1 MRILHCAESAM
12 GGVGSY
18 ISNTVPDQ
26 TSRLGAGQVRVLAP
40 LEHRAQLAAVG
51 DDQVR
56 TFHRPKRSVASLVA
70 LAEALMAECAAFKPD
85 VIHAH
90 STFAGLIVRTTFAA
104 VPRRPHIVYCPHGWA
119 FDMSGPGWR
128 NDGFAVL
135 ERRMARRCDRI
146 VAISR
151 FEAAQAHA
159 VGIAPRRVKLVMSGV
174 PEAPPGPA
182 AAWPDA
188 RRKVLFVG
196 RLDEQKGVDVLFSA
210 IKDLGDSVAVRV
222 AGVAVADEPGG
233 ASPPANV
240 EMLGWLDAAGVAAQ
254 VRAADLVV
262 IPSRWEGFGLVALE
276 AMRAGKAVVASR
288 VGGLQELVTDGVTG
302 RLVASGDAA
311 SLGAAL
317 MADDAATLAAMGAR
331 GRELYLERFTSARMS
346 SELLDVYEGVM
357 RTPARVRLFPAG
369 GARRRAWRTAA

>member
-70 LAEALMAECAAFKPD
+70 LAEALMAECATFKPD

-90 STFAGLIVRTTFAA
+90 STFAGLVVRTTFAA

-128 NDGFAVL
+128 NDGFAAL

-174 PEAPPGPA
+174 PEAPGPA

-210 IKDLGDSVAVRV
+210 IKNLGDSVAVRV

-311 SLGAAL
+311 SLADAL
-317 MADDAATLAAMGAR
+317 TADDAATLAAMGAR

-369 GARRRAWRTAA
+369 GARRRARRTAA